1 MLLTRHQINV
11 SSGGV
16 GMDEIVFGSIL
27 LIAGVISLLT
37 HRRAVE
43 KGTARLRDW
52 APNSDGKILK
62 VGSAFRSAFTVLCL
76 VLGIGFIVFG
86 IIQQR

>member
-1 MLLTRHQINV
+1 MLLARRDMNV
-11 SSGGV
+11 SSGGA
-16 GMDEIVFGSIL
+16 GMDEITFGSIL
-27 LIAGVISLLT
+27 LIAGVVSLLT

-62 VGSAFRSAFTVLCL
+62 VGAAFRSAFTALCL
-76 VLGIGFIVFG
+76 VDGVGFIVFG
-86 IIQQR
+86 VVK